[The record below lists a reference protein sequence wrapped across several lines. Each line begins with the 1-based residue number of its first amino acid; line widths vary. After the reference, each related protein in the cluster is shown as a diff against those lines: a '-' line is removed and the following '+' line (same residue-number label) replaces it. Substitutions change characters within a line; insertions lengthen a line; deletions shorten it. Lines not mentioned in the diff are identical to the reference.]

1 MSWLVDDEAA
11 NSETFNFHTTEPVKS
26 KESYFAYGQLSL
38 SLKQWEKNDVV
49 YSCVVHHESLTNATK
64 AIVRSI
70 GSRTFEKTNL
80 VNLNMNI
87 PETCKA

>member
-11 NSETFNFHTTEPVKS
+11 DPNFDFSTTNPIENHGTYS
-26 KESYFAYGQLSL
+26 AYGHLTISL
-38 SLKQWEKNDVV
+38 EQWKNNDVV
-49 YSCVVHHESLTNATK
+49 YSCVVYHPSVVNDTK

-70 GSRTFEKTNL
+70 GHRTFAQTNM

-87 PETCKA
+87 PETCKAQ

>member
-11 NSETFNFHTTEPVKS
+11 DSDYKISTTNAVES
-26 KESYFAYGQLSL
+26 SGSYFAYGHLSL
-38 SLKQWEKNDVV
+38 SLEQWQRNDVV
-49 YSCVVHHESLTNATK
+49 YSCVVYHESLVNATK

-70 GSRTFEKTNL
+70 GHRTFEKTNL